1 MVPAFLTRKE
11 STMLKVNELFS
22 GIGAQ
27 SAALKRLGIDFEVV
41 ATADTDK
48 DALVSYAALH
58 CKAPTEYE
66 YPAATYMAD
75 YLAERNIGY
84 DFEKNK
90 PYDWHRLI
98 SKKTGK
104 ASERLKK
111 YYLSCIISKN
121 RGDVSKI
128 EKLEYADFWTYSF
141 PCQDISV
148 AGKQAG
154 IGKHTRSGLLY
165 EVERLLNVSAEHG
178 ELPKYLMLENV
189 KNLVGKKFKQQFED
203 WLEFLEQL
211 GYNNYWQVL
220 NAKNY
225 GIPQNRERVFG
236 ISIRKDVDTGGFTFP
251 EGFDNGLRLKDF
263 LEDEVDEKFYIS
275 QEKTDKLISQIKD
288 KDISNAIRIGGHG
301 SVDRHQWDMVCVGNV
316 NPSGKGMNGNVHA
329 GDICPTLTTNK
340 GEGPKMCMPCITPD
354 REEKRQ
360 NGRRFKEDGDP
371 MFTLTGQD
379 RHGVLQVGNI
389 VDTGNW
395 NNPQRGRIYSA
406 EGCSPSLNTVGG
418 GGLEPKIVQKVG
430 DRGTSNYS
438 VKDISNTIPAN
449 AMSDRGQLLIEPK
462 ILRPERTEYGKAIR
476 KQYEAGEVEESRH
489 NMTELHPRED
499 GISNTLTTV
508 QKDNLVL
515 EPKVAVKE
523 ATKQGH
529 AIAEEGDSIN
539 IQFPNSETRRGRV
552 GKGVAQTLET
562 SCNQA
567 ALASDYDIVIQNK
580 INISKLYN
588 ILLYID
594 ALCDII
600 TVRGS
605 DYIERDTDKV
615 LQMLWE
621 TIGTQAIQWTA
632 GGFGCIQQKDILRQ
646 NVHEAREVE
655 CGSKSKQ
662 LEQFTCNGKT
672 NQRFNYEEGQMRRM
686 WEGWKSRYTPQGFGL
701 SEQRYRQFDGFMQK
715 LSHENTQ
722 DKKGLYCMW
731 RTSEGVGVLQ
741 QALLEIQKIWG
752 SLNDETKSDLQ
763 SMWRTC
769 ERKTIMW
776 QALSRVETEGAFRI
790 RKLTPRTCWR
800 LMGFTD
806 EEFQKAQDAG
816 VSNSQ
821 LYKQAG
827 NSIVVDV
834 LEYIFGNLLK

>member
-1 MVPAFLTRKE
+1 
-11 STMLKVNELFS
+11 MLKVNELFS

-58 CKAPTEYE
+58 CKVPTEYE

-121 RGDVSKI
+121 RGDVRKI

-141 PCQDISV
+141 PCQDTSV

-154 IGKHTRSGLLY
+154 IEKHTRSGLLY
-165 EVERLLNVSAEHG
+165 EVGRLLNVSAEHG

-236 ISIRKDVDTGGFTFP
+236 ISIRKDVDTGDFSFP
-251 EGFDNGLRLKDF
+251 KGFDNGLRLKDF

-275 QEKTDKLISQIKD
+275 QEKTEKLISQLKD
-288 KDISNAIRIGGHG
+288 
-301 SVDRHQWDMVCVGNV
+301 
-316 NPSGKGMNGNVHA
+316 NPW
-329 GDICPTLTTNK
+329 LNK
-340 GEGPKMCMPCITPD
+340 NKNYVPSDGLSITPD

-379 RHGVLQVGNI
+379 RHGVLIDDQGRTKKKLTLKRECPTLRAQSHGNEPKVLQIGNI

-395 NNPQRGRIYSA
+395 SNPQRGRIYSA
-406 EGCSPSLNTVGG
+406 DGCSPALNTVGG
-418 GGLEPKIVQKVG
+418 GGLEPKIIE
-430 DRGTSNYS
+430 DFY
-438 VKDISNTIPAN
+438 AN
-449 AMSDRGQLLIEPK
+449 REPRVYDECPT
-462 ILRPERTEYGKAIR
+462 LRSERNG
-476 KQYEAGEVEESRH
+476 
-489 NMTELHPRED
+489 L
-499 GISNTLTTV
+499 
-508 QKDNLVL
+508 
-515 EPKVAVKE
+515 KVAAKE
-523 ATKQGH
+523 ATKQGY

-539 IQFPNSETRRGRV
+539 IQFPNSDTRRGRA
-552 GKGVAQTLET
+552 GKECAQTLEA

-567 ALASDYDIVIQNK
+567 TLAKDKPVLVGGIGEKNFGSQYRQGNRVYD
-580 INISKLYN
+580 S
-588 ILLYID
+588 
-594 ALCDII
+594 
-600 TVRGS
+600 
-605 DYIERDTDKV
+605 E
-615 LQMLWE
+615 
-621 TIGTQAIQWTA
+621 AIAMCLHSQPVGNA
-632 GGFGCIQQKDILRQ
+632 GG
-646 NVHEAREVE
+646 N
-655 CGSKSKQ
+655 S
-662 LEQFTCNGKT
+662 
-672 NQRFNYEEGQMRRM
+672 Y
-686 WEGWKSRYTPQGFGL
+686 
-701 SEQRYRQFDGFMQK
+701 
-715 LSHENTQ
+715 
-722 DKKGLYCMW
+722 LYQ
-731 RTSEGVGVLQ
+731 TGY
-741 QALLEIQKIWG
+741 
-752 SLNDETKSDLQ
+752 
-763 SMWRTC
+763 
-769 ERKTIMW
+769 
-776 QALSRVETEGAFRI
+776 RI
-790 RKLTPRTCWR
+790 RKLTPRECWR

-806 EEFQKAQDAG
+806 EEFQKAVDAG